1 MPARLVATVA
11 CATTLAVLAVPS
23 DANKKSGPF
32 MTGGGMFVTNTDVYA
47 VGTIVGTTT
56 HHRERTKFATLRLS
70 PVKTLCLYV
79 RISNFEVDGLKA
91 SFDAQGR
98 CTTPQSEFVSKYRF
112 TVADGGTWAKDRL
125 SSKRRS
131 GGDSSMN
138 PFGEGEPA
146 DPEMGTFMVNE
157 GGSAP
162 RITQSKAAPYVI
174 GGAYTY
180 GPRGSIYFIVA
191 DLQGA
196 TRKLEVVKDERA
208 RYTHC
213 TYSEIKRFGVGGS
226 QLHGW
231 RATFDATG
239 TCEVVSTALGGRA
252 VDAWDA
258 HQRFTI
264 VDRAGGVG
272 RTDTVEI
279 VDIGTNPGAP
289 KRFPPPSQKI
299 EAGNFTARP
308 G

>member
-1 MPARLVATVA
+1 MPACLVAAVV
-11 CATTLAVLAVPS
+11 CATTPALFAGQS
-23 DANKKSGPF
+23 DAEKAHSSF
-32 MTGGGMFVTNTDVYA
+32 MTGGGMFIVDTDVYA
-47 VGTIVGTTT
+47 VGTIVGTKT

-91 SFDAQGR
+91 AFDAQGR
-98 CTTPQSEFVSKYRF
+98 CTTPKSEFLSKYRF

-125 SSKRRS
+125 TSKRLS
-131 GGDSSMN
+131 GGESSMN
-138 PFGEGEPA
+138 PFGQGAPA
-146 DPEMGTFMVNE
+146 DPDMGTFMVNE

-162 RITQSKAAPYVI
+162 RITQSKTAPYVV
-174 GGAYTY
+174 GGAYMY
-180 GPRGSIYFIVA
+180 GPPGSIYFIVA

-196 TRKLEVVKDERA
+196 ARKLEVIKDERT

-213 TYSEIKRFGVGGS
+213 KYTEISRFGVGGS
-226 QLHGW
+226 QLHGY

-239 TCEVVSTALGGRA
+239 TCEVLSTSSGGRT

-272 RTDTVEI
+272 RTDTVQI
-279 VDIGTNPGAP
+279 VDVGTNPGAP

-308 G
+308 S